1 MVLNIMVHT
10 SRIIQIER
18 ISDMKNQFSFYPI
31 LEMSRRGTI
40 EP

>member
-1 MVLNIMVHT
+1 MVLNIMVH
-10 SRIIQIER
+10 
-18 ISDMKNQFSFYPI
+18 ISKIKFLTKISKSNFLFYPI

>member
-10 SRIIQIER
+10 SRIPTER